1 MHEAEQYLR
10 NPETPYSLYIQYQGR
25 RRRLFYNRDQNICG
39 IIGIGRR
46 RYGFGF
52 GDWDNI
58 EKIFKPAPDKD
69 PEEINRRLIRKFQRE
84 AAKAG
89 FTSPFIRKIQHAD
102 YSKDLYKNGIT
113 TGTSI
118 DGQII
123 TLEAVRKWC
132 GKTTYRSFCEAVKNR
147 TPFHSGRFDFRG
159 YDGSLWVEPC
169 DKDDGYHRVGDL
181 TAGFSKEYRGCGN
194 GYYYLLINEHS
205 FIGCDID

>member
-10 NPETPYSLYIQYQGR
+10 NPETPNSLYVQYKGR
-25 RRRLFYNRDQNICG
+25 RRRLFYNREQNA
-39 IIGIGRR
+39 IGIVAPGKRTR
-46 RYGFGF
+46 GYYFS
-52 GDWDNI
+52 DWNGI
-58 EKIFKPAPDKD
+58 EKILDPAPAKD
-69 PEEINRRLIRKFQRE
+69 PAEDNRRLIRKFQRE

-113 TGTSI
+113 SGTSI

-132 GKTTYRSFCEAVKNR
+132 GETIYRSFCDAVKNR
-147 TPFHSGRFDFRG
+147 TPYHSVRFDFRG

-169 DKDDGYHRVGDL
+169 DKDDDYHQAGDL
-181 TAGFSKEYRGCGN
+181 NAGFSKEYRGCGN
-194 GYYYLLINEHS
+194 GYYYLLINEQT

>member
-10 NPETPYSLYIQYQGR
+10 NPETPNSLYVQYKGQ
-25 RRRLFYNRDQNICG
+25 RRRLFFNREQNA
-39 IIGIGRR
+39 IGIVAPRKRTRG
-46 RYGFGF
+46 YYFS
-52 GDWDNI
+52 DWNGI
-58 EKIFKPAPDKD
+58 EKILWPAPAED
-69 PEEINRRLIRKFQRE
+69 PAETNRCLIRKFQRE

-113 TGTSI
+113 SGTSI

-132 GKTTYRSFCEAVKNR
+132 GETIYRSFCEAVKNR
-147 TPFHSGRFDFRG
+147 TPYHSERFDFRG
-159 YDGSLWVEPC
+159 YDGSRGVEVY
-169 DKDDGYHRVGDL
+169 DKDDGYHQAGDL
-181 TAGFSKEYRGCGN
+181 NAGFSKEYRGCGN
-194 GYYYLLINEHS
+194 GYYYLLINEQT

>member
-89 FTSPFIRKIQHAD
+89 FTSPLSAQRSLFPRLLFCCLSGAKRGKPTVYHHFAKALTDSPNRKRKASRRKPLGGKKVGRAD
-102 YSKDLYKNGIT
+102 LGF
-113 TGTSI
+113 
-118 DGQII
+118 
-123 TLEAVRKWC
+123 RKRDC
-132 GKTTYRSFCEAVKNR
+132 HLFSPQCIVLLHF
-147 TPFHSGRFDFRG
+147 TPQ
-159 YDGSLWVEPC
+159 
-169 DKDDGYHRVGDL
+169 
-181 TAGFSKEYRGCGN
+181 
-194 GYYYLLINEHS
+194 
-205 FIGCDID
+205 

>member
-25 RRRLFYNRDQNICG
+25 RRRLFYNRDQNICC

-113 TGTSI
+113 PGTSI

-123 TLEAVRKWC
+123 TGLSARPS
-132 GKTTYRSFCEAVKNR
+132 KTARRSI
-147 TPFHSGRFDFRG
+147 
-159 YDGSLWVEPC
+159 
-169 DKDDGYHRVGDL
+169 RVG
-181 TAGFSKEYRGCGN
+181 
-194 GYYYLLINEHS
+194 LIS
-205 FIGCDID
+205 AATTVRYGWSLAIRTMAITGLGT

>member
-102 YSKDLYKNGIT
+102 YSKDLYKN
-113 TGTSI
+113 
-118 DGQII
+118 
-123 TLEAVRKWC
+123 L
-132 GKTTYRSFCEAVKNR
+132 
-147 TPFHSGRFDFRG
+147 
-159 YDGSLWVEPC
+159 SLI
-169 DKDDGYHRVGDL
+169 H
-181 TAGFSKEYRGCGN
+181 
-194 GYYYLLINEHS
+194 I
-205 FIGCDID
+205 

>member
-132 GKTTYRSFCEAVKNR
+132 GKTTLSARPSKTARRSI
-147 TPFHSGRFDFRG
+147 
-159 YDGSLWVEPC
+159 
-169 DKDDGYHRVGDL
+169 RVG
-181 TAGFSKEYRGCGN
+181 
-194 GYYYLLINEHS
+194 LIS
-205 FIGCDID
+205 AATTVRYGWSLAIRTMAITGLGT

>member
-113 TGTSI
+113 GRSSRSKPCANGAAKRLTGLSARPSKTARRSI
-118 DGQII
+118 
-123 TLEAVRKWC
+123 
-132 GKTTYRSFCEAVKNR
+132 
-147 TPFHSGRFDFRG
+147 
-159 YDGSLWVEPC
+159 
-169 DKDDGYHRVGDL
+169 RVG
-181 TAGFSKEYRGCGN
+181 
-194 GYYYLLINEHS
+194 LIS
-205 FIGCDID
+205 AATTVRYGWSLAIRTMAITGLGT

>member
-1 MHEAEQYLR
+1 MRHH
-10 NPETPYSLYIQYQGR
+10 
-25 RRRLFYNRDQNICG
+25 
-39 IIGIGRR
+39 R

-194 GYYYLLINEHS
+194 GYYYLLINEHT